1 LGFKFIGVVMSS
13 LIGVKRGTMFT
24 YKAST
29 VVSLLACTLPTMVM
43 AAEQQDVA
51 AESQK
56 ESVLPTVKVRAA
68 ADKPS
73 YQIKTVQSPKYTQP
87 LRDTPQ
93 TITVIGKKTI
103 DDQAMLSLREILS
116 TVPGITFGAGEG
128 GSGYGD
134 KINIRGFKADNDI
147 TVDGVRSS
155 ALFSRTDP
163 FNIDAIEVV
172 KGSNSANSGSGA
184 VGGTVNLV
192 SKLPQNKDFAD
203 LSVGLGTDSYYR
215 TTLDANHKIDET
227 TAARVNLMFHSNDVP
242 GRDVENLKR
251 WGVAPSITFGIG
263 TPTRFTLA
271 YFFQTDYNTPQFG
284 VPFYNGRPVPGVDP
298 SAYFGYENVDKQKTT
313 VNEVTGLFEHEFND
327 ALKVRNLTRA
337 GQVDQFLIVDGPEQ
351 LTVGVGTLD
360 KNGKPVPSTGT
371 YCLSDNTSP
380 TGYSQYADTTGKII
394 TDTSGYRDCAAGTVP
409 GMYTPTPKGPRGLVR
424 DTSNKILSNQTDLTW
439 KFDTL
444 GIAHTL
450 VTGVSFSEEQYELK
464 SGNVFRLPGG
474 ATPNPV
480 QDNVNAYTGGGLYTG
495 AYNYV
500 LATTTSG
507 NLSNQAVYAFDN
519 LKFNEQWQ
527 LNLAA
532 RLDRSQGTSTTLTYA
547 SPATGS
553 AITATP
559 EFEDSTKT
567 LSYKAGLV
575 YKPSTPLS
583 LYVSYANSKTPSQA
597 TVSGVACST
606 VAATATTLAT
616 NTCDVKPETAQTYE
630 IGAKY
635 DLYGGKLAL
644 TGALFDTD
652 RSNYKVADTGN
663 PLNPSG
669 TQTLDGSARVY
680 GLELGLA
687 GLITHD
693 WSIFANLTAQKSKV
707 LQGASNY
714 AAAGGVNGTNGDFTK
729 GDPLLLVPEFA
740 ASLWTTYDI
749 SRQLQVGYGLTYEG
763 QTYLTQHGGILQA
776 GTGTGVIAP
785 VYFGRTTLPLVKSQ
799 AYLVNNLAVTY
810 KFTRRL
816 SAQLNIKNLFNKEY
830 YTSIRPNSTTT
841 SGWAIPGDTRSAVLN
856 VTYHF

>member
-1 LGFKFIGVVMSS
+1 MSA
-13 LIGVKRGTMFT
+13 LVGIKRGTMFT
-24 YKAST
+24 YKTST
-29 VVSLLACTLPTMVM
+29 VVSLLACTLPNLAM

-51 AESQK
+51 ADSQN
-56 ESVLPTVKVRAA
+56 EAVLPTVKVRAA

-73 YQIKTVQSPKYTQP
+73 YQVKKVQSAKYTEP

-93 TITVIGKKTI
+93 TITVIGKKAI

-147 TVDGVRSS
+147 AVDGVRSS

-163 FNIDAIEVV
+163 FNIDSVEVV

-184 VGGTVNLV
+184 VGGTINLV

-203 LSVGLGTDSYYR
+203 LSVGIGTDSYYR
-215 TTLDANHKIDET
+215 TTLDANHKIDQT

-242 GRDVENLKR
+242 GRDVESLKR

-263 TPTRFTLA
+263 TPSRFTLA

-284 VPFYNGRPVPGVDP
+284 VPYYNGRPVPGVNP

-313 VNEVTGLFEHEFND
+313 VNEITGLFEHEFND
-327 ALKVRNLTRA
+327 SLKVRNISRV

-360 KNGKPVPSTGT
+360 PKTGLPVASTGT

-380 TGYSQYADTTGKII
+380 TGYSQYADKAGNII
-394 TDTSGYRDCAAGTVP
+394 TNTSGRRACAAGTVP
-409 GMYTPTPKGPRGLVR
+409 GVYTPTPKGPRGLVR
-424 DTSNKILSNQTDLTW
+424 DTTNKILSNQTDLTW
-439 KFDTL
+439 KFNTA
-444 GIAHTL
+444 GIEHTL
-450 VTGVSFSEEQYELK
+450 VTGLSFSAEQYELK

-474 ATPNPV
+474 ATPNPI
-480 QDNVNAYTGGGLYTG
+480 QDNVNAYTGNGLYTG
-495 AYNYV
+495 PYNYV

-507 NLSNQAVYAFDN
+507 NLNNQAIYAFDN
-519 LKFNEQWQ
+519 LKFNDQWQ

-532 RLDRSQGTSTTLTYA
+532 RLDRSQGTSTTLTYDT
-547 SPATGS
+547 PAAGGK
-553 AITATP
+553 ITATP
-559 EFEDSTKT
+559 EFEDSTRT

-575 YKPSTPLS
+575 YKPSTPVS

-597 TVSGVACST
+597 TVSGAACNT
-606 VAATATTLAT
+606 AAATATAFAT
-616 NTCDVKPETAQTYE
+616 NTCDVKPESAQTYE
-630 IGAKY
+630 VGAKW
-635 DLYGGKLAL
+635 DLLGGKLAL
-644 TGALFDTD
+644 TGALFDTE
-652 RSNYKVADTGN
+652 RSNYKVADPGN
-663 PLNPSG
+663 PANPSG
-669 TQTLDGSARVY
+669 SQTLDGAARVY

-707 LQGASNY
+707 VQGASDFI
-714 AAAGGVNGTNGDFTK
+714 AAGGSNGTNGDFTK
-729 GDPLLLVPEFA
+729 GDPLLYVPELA
-740 ASLWTTYDI
+740 ASLWTTYDVTK
-749 SRQLQVGYGLTYEG
+749 QLQVGYGLTYEG
-763 QTYLTQHGGILQA
+763 QTYLSQHFGIA
-776 GTGTGVIAP
+776 VEGTGTGTVP
-785 VYFGRTTLPLVKSQ
+785 GVYVGRSTVPLVKSQ

-810 KFTRRL
+810 KFNRRL

-830 YTSIRPNSTTT
+830 YTAIRANNTTT
-841 SGWAIPGDTRSAVLN
+841 SGWAVPGDGRSAVLN